1 MTWNTYQAVVQ
12 GGNSLAHYGTAGM
25 HWGVRRYQNPDGT
38 LTELGKK
45 RYGEDGKRSA
55 VGRNLDMNKLDTEVS
70 GATGRANRYRAYA
83 KDRMSKIRYKNQIKG
98 TDNPEVDKKVEKW
111 NKKADDYE
119 ALAKRSEE
127 MKKKI
132 IQNTLDKKLSVIEK
146 TIARSDGG
154 SGFIAGNLYR
164 VKKDGKGKLIRYKRD
179 KNRVVRDAE
188 RAQRMYNFALGYYL
202 GS

>member
-1 MTWNTYQAVVQ
+1 MTWNTYQAVIQ
-12 GGNSLAHYGTAGM
+12 GGNSLAHYGTTGM
-25 HWGVRRYQNPDGT
+25 RWGVRRYQNPDGT

-55 VGRNLDMNKLDTEVS
+55 AGRNLDMNKLDTEVS

-179 KNRVVRDAE
+179 KKRVVRDAE
-188 RAQRMYNFALGYYL
+188 RAQRMYNFVLGYYL